1 MELLTIV
8 NYLTIWFLGVLLTSM
23 NRSRITFTLNELVYV
38 LNSTADRLLRANF
51 EITYSQFLFMVTL
64 MSQTNPTPSYL
75 AECLGVSRAAVSQ
88 RLSWFQERN
97 LVKISRVSGNDK
109 NLSLALTRKGETLAT
124 QSADFLEKE
133 FRVLF
138 DNAAFV
144 DLDKLDKTLSQIKS
158 HLIQN
163 QESRNAA

>member
-1 MELLTIV
+1 
-8 NYLTIWFLGVLLTSM
+8 M

-38 LNSTADRLLRANF
+38 LNSTAGRLLRANF
-51 EITYSQFLFMVTL
+51 ELTYSQFLFMVTL
-64 MSQTNPTPSYL
+64 MSQTNPTPSFL

-109 NLSLALTRKGETLAT
+109 NLSLALSRKGETLAT
-124 QSADFLEKE
+124 QSVDFLEKE

>member
-1 MELLTIV
+1 
-8 NYLTIWFLGVLLTSM
+8 
-23 NRSRITFTLNELVYV
+23 
-38 LNSTADRLLRANF
+38 
-51 EITYSQFLFMVTL
+51 MVTL

-97 LVKISRVSGNDK
+97 LVKISKVSGNDK
-109 NLSLALTRKGETLAT
+109 NLSLALTRKGETLTT

-133 FRVLF
+133 FRIIF

>member
-1 MELLTIV
+1 MKT
-8 NYLTIWFLGVLLTSM
+8 
-23 NRSRITFTLNELVYV
+23 SRITFTLNELVYV

-64 MSQTNPTPSYL
+64 LSQTNPTPSYL

-88 RLSWFQERN
+88 RLSWFQDRN
-97 LVKISRVSGNDK
+97 LVKISRVSGNEK
-109 NLSLALTRKGETLAT
+109 NLSLALTRKGETLAAE
-124 QSADFLEKE
+124 SADFLEKE
-133 FRVLF
+133 FRVIF
-138 DNAAFV
+138 KNAAFV
-144 DLDKLDKTLSQIKS
+144 DLDKLDKTLTQIKS

>member
-1 MELLTIV
+1 
-8 NYLTIWFLGVLLTSM
+8 M
-23 NRSRITFTLNELVYV
+23 NTSRITFTLNELVFV

-97 LVKISRVSGNDK
+97 LVKISKVSGNDK
-109 NLSLALTRKGETLAT
+109 NLSLALTRKGETLTT

>member
-1 MELLTIV
+1 
-8 NYLTIWFLGVLLTSM
+8 M
-23 NRSRITFTLNELVYV
+23 NTSRITFTLNELVFV

-64 MSQTNPTPSYL
+64 MSQTNPTPSNL

-97 LVKISRVSGNDK
+97 FLKISKVSGNDK
-109 NLSLALTRKGETLAT
+109 NLSLALTRKGETVAT

-133 FRVLF
+133 FRILF

-144 DLDKLDKTLSQIKS
+144 DLDKLDKTLTQVKTQLIK
-158 HLIQN
+158 N
-163 QESRNAA
+163 QEARNAA

>member
-1 MELLTIV
+1 
-8 NYLTIWFLGVLLTSM
+8 M
-23 NRSRITFTLNELVYV
+23 NTSRITFTLNELVYV

-51 EITYSQFLFMVTL
+51 ELTYSQFLFMVTL

-97 LVKISRVSGNDK
+97 LVKISKVSGNDK
-109 NLSLALTRKGETLAT
+109 NLSLALTRKGETLTT

-133 FRVLF
+133 FRIIF

>member
-1 MELLTIV
+1 
-8 NYLTIWFLGVLLTSM
+8 M

-109 NLSLALTRKGETLAT
+109 NLSLALTRKGETLTT

>member
-1 MELLTIV
+1 
-8 NYLTIWFLGVLLTSM
+8 M

-64 MSQTNPTPSYL
+64 MSQSNPTPSFL

-144 DLDKLDKTLSQIKS
+144 DLDKLDKTLTQIKS

>member
-1 MELLTIV
+1 
-8 NYLTIWFLGVLLTSM
+8 M
-23 NRSRITFTLNELVYV
+23 NSSRITFTLNELVYV
-38 LNSTADRLLRANF
+38 LNSTADKLLRANF
-51 EITYSQFLFMVTL
+51 YITYSQFLFMVTL

-97 LVKISRVSGNDK
+97 LVKISKVSGNDK
-109 NLSLALTRKGETLAT
+109 NLSLALTRKGETLT
-124 QSADFLEKE
+124 SQSADFLEKE
-133 FRVLF
+133 FRIIF

>member
-1 MELLTIV
+1 
-8 NYLTIWFLGVLLTSM
+8 M

-64 MSQTNPTPSYL
+64 MSQSNPTPSFL

-124 QSADFLEKE
+124 QSANFLEKE

-144 DLDKLDKTLSQIKS
+144 DLDKLDKTLTQMKS

-163 QESRNAA
+163 QGSRNAA

>member
-1 MELLTIV
+1 
-8 NYLTIWFLGVLLTSM
+8 M

-64 MSQTNPTPSYL
+64 MSQTNPTPSFL

-109 NLSLALTRKGETLAT
+109 NLSLALSRKGETLAT

>member
-1 MELLTIV
+1 
-8 NYLTIWFLGVLLTSM
+8 M
-23 NRSRITFTLNELVYV
+23 NRSRFTFTLNELVYV

-97 LVKISRVSGNDK
+97 LVKISKVSGNDK

-144 DLDKLDKTLSQIKS
+144 DLNKLDKTLTQIKS

>member
-1 MELLTIV
+1 
-8 NYLTIWFLGVLLTSM
+8 M
-23 NRSRITFTLNELVYV
+23 NSSRITFTLNELVYV

-88 RLSWFQERN
+88 RLSWFQDRN
-97 LVKISRVSGNDK
+97 LVKISKVSGNDK
-109 NLSLALTRKGETLAT
+109 NLSLALTRKGETLAA

-133 FRVLF
+133 FRLIF

-158 HLIQN
+158 QLIQN

>member
-1 MELLTIV
+1 
-8 NYLTIWFLGVLLTSM
+8 M
-23 NRSRITFTLNELVYV
+23 NTSRITFTLNELVYV

-97 LVKISRVSGNDK
+97 LVEISKVSGNDK
-109 NLSLALTRKGETLAT
+109 NLSLALTRKGGTLAA

>member
-1 MELLTIV
+1 
-8 NYLTIWFLGVLLTSM
+8 M
-23 NRSRITFTLNELVYV
+23 NSSRITFTLNELVYV

-64 MSQTNPTPSYL
+64 RSQTNPTPSYL

-97 LVKISRVSGNDK
+97 LVKISKVSGNDK
-109 NLSLALTRKGETLAT
+109 NLSLALTRKGETLTT

-133 FRVLF
+133 FRLIF

>member
-1 MELLTIV
+1 
-8 NYLTIWFLGVLLTSM
+8 M
-23 NRSRITFTLNELVYV
+23 NTSRITFTLNELVFV

-64 MSQTNPTPSYL
+64 MSQTNPTPSNL

-97 LVKISRVSGNDK
+97 FLKISKVSGNDK
-109 NLSLALTRKGETLAT
+109 NLSLALTRKGETVAT

-133 FRVLF
+133 FRILF
-138 DNAAFV
+138 DNTAFV
-144 DLDKLDKTLSQIKS
+144 DLDKLDKTLTQVKTQLIKN
-158 HLIQN
+158 L
-163 QESRNAA
+163 EARNAA

>member
-1 MELLTIV
+1 
-8 NYLTIWFLGVLLTSM
+8 M
-23 NRSRITFTLNELVYV
+23 NTSRITFTLNELVFV
-38 LNSTADRLLRANF
+38 LNSTADRLPRANF

-109 NLSLALTRKGETLAT
+109 NLSLALTRKGETLTT

>member
-1 MELLTIV
+1 
-8 NYLTIWFLGVLLTSM
+8 M

-51 EITYSQFLFMVTL
+51 ELTYSQFLFMVTL

-97 LVKISRVSGNDK
+97 LVKISKVSGNDK
-109 NLSLALTRKGETLAT
+109 NLSLALTRKGETLTT

-133 FRVLF
+133 FRVIF

>member
-1 MELLTIV
+1 
-8 NYLTIWFLGVLLTSM
+8 M

-51 EITYSQFLFMVTL
+51 ELTYSQFLFMVTL

-133 FRVLF
+133 FRIIF

>member
-1 MELLTIV
+1 
-8 NYLTIWFLGVLLTSM
+8 M

-38 LNSTADRLLRANF
+38 LNSTANRLLRANF
-51 EITYSQFLFMVTL
+51 ELTYSQFLFMVTL

-97 LVKISRVSGNDK
+97 LVKIYKVSGNDK
-109 NLSLALTRKGETLAT
+109 NLSLALTRKGETLTT

-133 FRVLF
+133 FRIIF

>member
-1 MELLTIV
+1 
-8 NYLTIWFLGVLLTSM
+8 M
-23 NRSRITFTLNELVYV
+23 NRSRITITLNELVYV
-38 LNSTADRLLRANF
+38 LNSTADKLLRANF

-64 MSQTNPTPSYL
+64 MSQSNPTPSYL

-97 LVKISRVSGNDK
+97 LVKISKVSGNDK

-144 DLDKLDKTLSQIKS
+144 DLDKLDKTLTQVKTQLIK
-158 HLIQN
+158 N
-163 QESRNAA
+163 AESRNAA

>member
-1 MELLTIV
+1 
-8 NYLTIWFLGVLLTSM
+8 M

-51 EITYSQFLFMVTL
+51 ELTYSQFLFMVTL

-97 LVKISRVSGNDK
+97 LVKISKVSGNDK
-109 NLSLALTRKGETLAT
+109 NLSLALTRKGETLTT

-133 FRVLF
+133 FRLIF

>member
-1 MELLTIV
+1 
-8 NYLTIWFLGVLLTSM
+8 M

-97 LVKISRVSGNDK
+97 FLKISKVSGNDK
-109 NLSLALTRKGETLAT
+109 NLSLALTRKGETVAT

-133 FRVLF
+133 FRILF

-144 DLDKLDKTLSQIKS
+144 DLDKLDKTLTQVKTQLIK
-158 HLIQN
+158 N
-163 QESRNAA
+163 QEARNAA

>member
-1 MELLTIV
+1 
-8 NYLTIWFLGVLLTSM
+8 M

-97 LVKISRVSGNDK
+97 LVKISKVSGNDK
-109 NLSLALTRKGETLAT
+109 NLSLALTRKGETLTT

-133 FRVLF
+133 FRLIF

>member
-1 MELLTIV
+1 
-8 NYLTIWFLGVLLTSM
+8 M
-23 NRSRITFTLNELVYV
+23 NRSRITFTLNELVFV

-109 NLSLALTRKGETLAT
+109 NLSLALTRKGETLTT